1 MVLPATFSAFIITPA
16 KVNLGLRIVRR
27 RDDGYHDIYTV
38 MEPVSLVDTIY
49 CEFNAAPEESISLQ
63 SPQMMELDAESNLVV
78 KAARKMV
85 ARAREQGVSIH
96 GHWNFWLEKNIPAGA
111 GLGGGSSNA
120 AGIIRLLNDFYKLG
134 LESDELIAIAVA
146 IGADIPF
153 FLAPELSLIEGI
165 GDRITPL
172 KPARRRYYLL
182 IKPAFS
188 INTGWAYSSL
198 NAPVASDFSGYDI
211 EQFREQPEA
220 LSYSLENDFEA
231 SVMASYPQL
240 AEIKAWLAESPGSLG
255 ALMSGSGSVVYAV
268 YSELAP
274 AVRAEA
280 DARQRW
286 QGSGGEFFLAR
297 NLNLF
302 HS

>member
-16 KVNLGLRIVRR
+16 KVNLGLKIVRR

-49 CEFNAAPEESISLQ
+49 CEFHTAPEDSISFQ
-63 SPQMMELDAESNLVV
+63 SPQMMEFDAESNLVV
-78 KAARKMV
+78 KAARRMV
-85 ARAREQGVSIH
+85 ARAREQGLSIH
-96 GHWNFWLEKNIPAGA
+96 GHWNFWLEKKIPAGA

-120 AGIIRLLNDFYKLG
+120 AGIINLLNDFYKLG
-134 LESDELIAIAVA
+134 LESDELIAIAVV

-172 KPARRRYYLL
+172 KQAQRRYYLL

-211 EQFREQPEA
+211 DQFSGEPEA
-220 LSYSLENDFEA
+220 LSYSLENDFEV
-231 SVMASYPQL
+231 SVMASHPQL

-286 QGSGGEFFLAR
+286 QDSGCEFFLAR